1 MLYSYFTSPVYVA
14 QKSLLELKRLYLR
27 LRSDAYGGGI
37 LKIMDKSA
45 ALDRI
50 LKKEFGT
57 KIAMCDV
64 EHPK

>member
-1 MLYSYFTSPVYVA
+1 MTC
-14 QKSLLELKRLYLR
+14 LELKQLYLH
-27 LRSDAYGGGI
+27 LRSDTFGGGI

-57 KIAMCDV
+57 KIAMRDV
-64 EHPK
+64 KHPK